1 MYMKKILIL
10 FSILLFTV
18 QVFAESERPQAIVI
32 PISSL
37 GAVTK
42 SQKQILQNT
51 LEDNLKSYFTL
62 ISQELFEQAQ
72 EKAFEEL
79 DYEECT
85 EDQCI
90 MLIQEM
96 LQVENVFH
104 LQVLGE
110 GDDTQ
115 LSLSWKT
122 LDEKKKETDVC
133 IGCGTFQL
141 NEKVGGLVGKLVG
154 KSVVEKPFEVIEKS
168 QIGVLFRKLVY
179 GEWEWLKNG
188 NEKRDWKYVGEI
200 RNGVPNGKG
209 TITLFGKKYE
219 GDVSSQFLDDLEA
232 SDFDETMNA
241 RLGKALSH
249 QSVLRYA
256 FTIDVDAGSVE
267 VGISEVTNRDPKFR
281 LKKNENLVSFKTR
294 RYSSSPLIVKGSAA
308 GADSA
313 AACDPRWWW

>member
-1 MYMKKILIL
+1 MKNLIIL

-32 PISSL
+32 PISSM

-72 EKAFEEL
+72 EKAFEEM

-104 LQVLGE
+104 LQVIRE
-110 GDDTQ
+110 GQDTQ
-115 LSLSWKT
+115 LSLSWRT

-133 IGCGTFQL
+133 RNCDTFEINDRIERL
-141 NEKVGGLVGKLVG
+141 ILLITGKT
-154 KSVVEKPFEVIEKS
+154 KEES
-168 QIGVLFRKLVY
+168 
-179 GEWEWLKNG
+179 KN
-188 NEKRDWKYVGEI
+188 
-200 RNGVPNGKG
+200 
-209 TITLFGKKYE
+209 
-219 GDVSSQFLDDLEA
+219 S
-232 SDFDETMNA
+232 
-241 RLGKALSH
+241 
-249 QSVLRYA
+249 
-256 FTIDVDAGSVE
+256 
-267 VGISEVTNRDPKFR
+267 
-281 LKKNENLVSFKTR
+281 NLVSNILPGTNSWFRLATDGSDKMIIVYYTFLENLGLGLSRISVEAQDTTKPRDKVVFRGTFLNLGYDLNYDNLILNSNFGLVINGHAESSGSMKISDLETGGSYSLSIMLGYRSKAEYGVGLNYSNFTQGNEEYPTESTETR
-294 RYSSSPLIVKGSAA
+294 PVLWVGLN
-308 GADSA
+308 
-313 AACDPRWWW
+313 W

>member
-1 MYMKKILIL
+1 MKKLLIL

-32 PISSL
+32 PISSM

-104 LQVLGE
+104 LQVIRE
-110 GDDTQ
+110 GQDTQ
-115 LSLSWKT
+115 LSLSWRT
-122 LDEKKKETDVC
+122 LDEKKKETDV
-133 IGCGTFQL
+133 
-141 NEKVGGLVGKLVG
+141 
-154 KSVVEKPFEVIEKS
+154 
-168 QIGVLFRKLVY
+168 
-179 GEWEWLKNG
+179 
-188 NEKRDWKYVGEI
+188 
-200 RNGVPNGKG
+200 
-209 TITLFGKKYE
+209 
-219 GDVSSQFLDDLEA
+219 
-232 SDFDETMNA
+232 
-241 RLGKALSH
+241 
-249 QSVLRYA
+249 
-256 FTIDVDAGSVE
+256 
-267 VGISEVTNRDPKFR
+267 
-281 LKKNENLVSFKTR
+281 
-294 RYSSSPLIVKGSAA
+294 
-308 GADSA
+308 
-313 AACDPRWWW
+313 

>member
-1 MYMKKILIL
+1 MKNLLIL

-32 PISSL
+32 PISSM

-104 LQVLGE
+104 LQVIRE
-110 GDDTQ
+110 GKDTQ
-115 LSLSWKT
+115 LSLSWRT
-122 LDEKKKETDVC
+122 IDEKKKETDVC
-133 IGCGTFQL
+133 RNCDTFEINDRIERL
-141 NEKVGGLVGKLVG
+141 ILLITGKT
-154 KSVVEKPFEVIEKS
+154 KEES
-168 QIGVLFRKLVY
+168 
-179 GEWEWLKNG
+179 KN
-188 NEKRDWKYVGEI
+188 
-200 RNGVPNGKG
+200 
-209 TITLFGKKYE
+209 
-219 GDVSSQFLDDLEA
+219 S
-232 SDFDETMNA
+232 
-241 RLGKALSH
+241 
-249 QSVLRYA
+249 
-256 FTIDVDAGSVE
+256 
-267 VGISEVTNRDPKFR
+267 
-281 LKKNENLVSFKTR
+281 NLVSNILPGTNSWFRLATDGSDKMIIVYYTFLENLGLGLSRISVEAQDTSKPNDKIVFRGTFVNVGYDYNLGNLILNTNLGLVVSGQTESTHKMKISDLETGGNYSLSIMLGYRSKAEYGVGLNYSNFTQGNEEYPTESTETR
-294 RYSSSPLIVKGSAA
+294 PVLWVGLN
-308 GADSA
+308 
-313 AACDPRWWW
+313 W

>member
-1 MYMKKILIL
+1 MKNLIIL

-32 PISSL
+32 PISSM

-104 LQVLGE
+104 LQVIRE
-110 GDDTQ
+110 GQDTQ
-115 LSLSWKT
+115 LSLSWRT

-133 IGCGTFQL
+133 RNCDTFEINDRIERLILLITGKTKEESKNSNLVGNILPGTNSWFRLATDGSDKMIIVYYTFLENLGLGLSRISVEAQDTSKTNDKIVFRGTFVNVGYDYNLGNLIL
-141 NEKVGGLVGKLVG
+141 NTNLGLVVSGQTESTHKMKIV
-154 KSVVEKPFEVIEKS
+154 PFAWKNLMVTKIYLLLNVI
-168 QIGVLFRKLVY
+168 INFVLNV
-179 GEWEWLKNG
+179 
-188 NEKRDWKYVGEI
+188 
-200 RNGVPNGKG
+200 
-209 TITLFGKKYE
+209 
-219 GDVSSQFLDDLEA
+219 
-232 SDFDETMNA
+232 
-241 RLGKALSH
+241 
-249 QSVLRYA
+249 
-256 FTIDVDAGSVE
+256 
-267 VGISEVTNRDPKFR
+267 
-281 LKKNENLVSFKTR
+281 
-294 RYSSSPLIVKGSAA
+294 
-308 GADSA
+308 
-313 AACDPRWWW
+313 

>member
-1 MYMKKILIL
+1 MKNLIIL

-32 PISSL
+32 PISSM

-104 LQVLGE
+104 LQVIRE
-110 GDDTQ
+110 GQDTQ
-115 LSLSWKT
+115 LSLSWRT
-122 LDEKKKETDVC
+122 LDEKKKETDV
-133 IGCGTFQL
+133 
-141 NEKVGGLVGKLVG
+141 
-154 KSVVEKPFEVIEKS
+154 
-168 QIGVLFRKLVY
+168 
-179 GEWEWLKNG
+179 
-188 NEKRDWKYVGEI
+188 
-200 RNGVPNGKG
+200 
-209 TITLFGKKYE
+209 
-219 GDVSSQFLDDLEA
+219 
-232 SDFDETMNA
+232 
-241 RLGKALSH
+241 
-249 QSVLRYA
+249 
-256 FTIDVDAGSVE
+256 
-267 VGISEVTNRDPKFR
+267 
-281 LKKNENLVSFKTR
+281 
-294 RYSSSPLIVKGSAA
+294 
-308 GADSA
+308 
-313 AACDPRWWW
+313 